1 MVKGLDTRAIRQ
13 AMRGVTARGPVGTG
27 KAELPLPPP
36 ERKTAPV
43 DDAVKIRESLP
54 RRGWPERRQ
63 VTRRGALADEA
74 RPGCL
79 IPTSPRRSG

>member
-1 MVKGLDTRAIRQ
+1 MAKGMDTRTIRQ

-43 DDAVKIRESLP
+43 DDAERIKQSLP
-54 RRGWPERRQ
+54 RHARAAAGKNAGKLKAEMPWL
-63 VTRRGALADEA
+63 TRPVRDV
-74 RPGCL
+74 
-79 IPTSPRRSG
+79 